1 MRRSRKMSLR
11 RGDAFIA
18 SLLLTSVF
26 LLGCEPLKVMKDYF
40 GAQGL
45 NPLAALRS
53 DVGAGALILKQR
65 DKTIFAESIFD
76 YSTGQKPA
84 VTTKDLASIEL
95 NGVLEKYG
103 QDRQVTGSKAADF
116 LKSIL
121 ATKITT
127 DLGLTDNAVKIDLRD
142 VKTSSLKPTDIQ
154 NYLRKNSSGLW
165 NFIATQPNASEP
177 YVVYEA
183 YSADTVSIST
193 EPGTDVSTKIAVSPE
208 FRALSSV
215 DPSFSYKRESR
226 ETILIKANRPYV
238 FAVRTARLL
247 IRSGVYALEF
257 TNFAPR
263 EMKPAGGNEQ
273 FSTSVLDG
281 YSPIK
286 LEPVKSLI

>member
-1 MRRSRKMSLR
+1 MSLR
-11 RGDAFIA
+11 GRDAFIA
-18 SLLLTSVF
+18 SLLLTSIF
-26 LLGCEPLKVMKDYF
+26 LLGCEPYKVMTDYF

-53 DVGAGALILKQR
+53 DVGPGALILKQR

-84 VTTKDLASIEL
+84 VATKDLASIEL
-95 NGVLEKYG
+95 NGVLEKYE

-116 LKSIL
+116 LKSSL

-127 DLGLTDNAVKIDLRD
+127 DLGLTDNIVKIDLRD

-183 YSADTVSIST
+183 YSADTLSIST
-193 EPGTDVSTKIAVSPE
+193 EPGTDVSTKIAVSSE
-208 FRALSSV
+208 FRALTPV
-215 DPSFSYKRESR
+215 DPSLAISVNPGKR
-226 ETILIKANRPYV
+226 
-238 FAVRTARLL
+238 F
-247 IRSGVYALEF
+247 
-257 TNFAPR
+257 
-263 EMKPAGGNEQ
+263 
-273 FSTSVLDG
+273 
-281 YSPIK
+281 
-286 LEPVKSLI
+286 

>member
-1 MRRSRKMSLR
+1 
-11 RGDAFIA
+11 
-18 SLLLTSVF
+18 
-26 LLGCEPLKVMKDYF
+26 MKDYF

-45 NPLAALRS
+45 NPLAVLRS
-53 DVGAGALILKQR
+53 DVGVDALILKQR

-95 NGVLEKYG
+95 NGVLEKYE

-142 VKTSSLKPTDIQ
+142 VKTSGLKPTDIQ
-154 NYLRKNSSGLW
+154 NYLSRNSSGLR
-165 NFIATQPNASEP
+165 NFIAAQPASEP

-183 YSADTVSIST
+183 YSADMLSIST
-193 EPGTDVSTKIAVSPE
+193 EPGTDVSSKIAVSSE

-215 DPSFSYKRESR
+215 EPSFSYKRESR
-226 ETILIKANRPYV
+226 EAILIKANKPYV

-247 IRSGVYALEF
+247 TRNGVYALEF
-257 TNFAPR
+257 SNFAPR
-263 EMKPAGGNEQ
+263 EMKTAGGNEQ
-273 FSTSVLDG
+273 FSASVLRWIFT
-281 YSPIK
+281 YK
-286 LEPVKSLI
+286 A

>member
-1 MRRSRKMSLR
+1 MSLR
-11 RGDAFIA
+11 RRDAFIV
-18 SLLLTSVF
+18 SVLLTSIF
-26 LLGCEPLKVMKDYF
+26 LLGCEPHSVMRDYF

-45 NPLAALRS
+45 NPLAVLRS

-84 VTTKDLASIEL
+84 VTTKDFASIEL

-116 LKSIL
+116 LKSSL

-127 DLGLTDNAVKIDLRD
+127 DLGLTDNVVKIDLRD
-142 VKTSSLKPTDIQ
+142 VKTSGLKPTDIH
-154 NYLRKNSSGLW
+154 NYLSKNSSGLW
-165 NFIATQPNASEP
+165 NFIKTQPNASEP

-183 YSADTVSIST
+183 YSADTLSIST
-193 EPGTDVSTKIAVSPE
+193 APGTDVSTKIAVSPQ
-208 FRALSSV
+208 FRALSGV
-215 DPSFSYKRESR
+215 DTSFSYKRESR

-247 IRSGVYALEF
+247 IRNGVYALEF
-257 TNFAPR
+257 TNFVPR
-263 EMKPAGGNEQ
+263 EMKTAAGNQQ
-273 FSTSVLDG
+273 FSTPVLDG

-286 LEPVKSLI
+286 LEPAKSVI

>member
-1 MRRSRKMSLR
+1 MSLR
-11 RGDAFIA
+11 GRDAFIA
-18 SLLLTSVF
+18 SVLLTSIF
-26 LLGCEPLKVMKDYF
+26 LLGCEPYNVMKDYF

-45 NPLAALRS
+45 NPLAVLRS
-53 DVGAGALILKQR
+53 DVGVDALILKQR

-95 NGVLEKYG
+95 NGVLEKYE
-103 QDRQVTGSKAADF
+103 QDRHVIGSKAADF
-116 LKSIL
+116 LKSTL

-127 DLGLTDNAVKIDLRD
+127 DLGLTDNVVKIDLRN
-142 VKTSSLKPTDIQ
+142 VKTSGLKPTDIQ

-165 NFIATQPNASEP
+165 NFIKAQPNASES

-183 YSADTVSIST
+183 YSADTLSIST
-193 EPGTDVSTKIAVSPE
+193 EPGTDVSTKVAVSSE
-208 FRALSSV
+208 FKAISPV

-226 ETILIKANRPYV
+226 ETMLIKANKPYV

-247 IRSGVYALEF
+247 IRNGVYALEF

-263 EMKPAGGNEQ
+263 EMKTAGGNEQ

-281 YSPIK
+281 FSPIK